1 MTDQL
6 PAKAEKIRCD
16 ACPVMCFIA
25 EGKSGACDR
34 YANHGG
40 DLIRLDPLTVIESG
54 VPAVAFLGTGDAPS
68 GWDGAF
74 SLPASDTKNTTTIP
88 TLVTCSK
95 AVRCASSTAMVNV
108 K

>member
-40 DLIRLDPLTVIESG
+40 DLIPVSYTHLT
-54 VPAVAFLGTGDAPS
+54 
-68 GWDGAF
+68 
-74 SLPASDTKNTTTIP
+74 LPTT
-88 TLVTCSK
+88 
-95 AVRCASSTAMVNV
+95 
-108 K
+108 